1 MSLAELSGNNIAM
14 KILSR
19 IETSISYAL
28 LALMIIVVI
37 SATVELAYTIVIDL
51 LQPPGFLLGISE
63 LLELF
68 GLFLMILIGME
79 LVSSIQLFM
88 EDHIFHVEAILL
100 VALTAV
106 ARKIVILDP
115 AEADPFMLL
124 AMSAL
129 IVSLVGGYYFI
140 NRSQTNNQDK

>member
-1 MSLAELSGNNIAM
+1 M

-19 IETSISYAL
+19 IETSIAYAL